1 MSADA
6 GDRAHRPARRVT
18 VGKLVVIAMLAPFA
32 AIGLVKGAAA
42 YVKPSAADIEAEAI
56 EVAARPITSFSRV
69 TSDTRFGKL
78 EFRGGL
84 VLTSSSRNFGGWS
97 GLLLDETGRNLVA
110 VSDAGA
116 WMTARIGYDSLRRP
130 IAIENARLG
139 SLKALSSKSLR
150 KNRDRDAEA
159 LALESGRIDKGQ
171 VLVAFEGNHRIGRFR
186 LDGSGL
192 SKPLGYLTMPS
203 ELKGSRKRDGLEA
216 LTVVRGGRSKGALV
230 AIAESFKDSAGNHTG
245 WIWPT
250 IGGSPQRF
258 HLADMGEFNI
268 TDAASLDNGDLIV
281 LERRFR
287 WLEGVKMRLRRIA
300 AGELRPGA
308 RITGEVLLEADMS
321 YEIDNME
328 GLAVHTDEKGR
339 TVLTVVSD
347 DNFNSLLQRTLL
359 LQFTLPADTPGE
371 ARAAH

>member
-1 MSADA
+1 MSPQS
-6 GDRAHRPARRVT
+6 GDRTRWPAGRAT
-18 VGKLVVIAMLAPFA
+18 LGKLVALAMLAPFA

-56 EVAARPITSFSRV
+56 EIAARPITSFSRV

-97 GLLLDETGRNLVA
+97 GLLLDDAGRNLVA

-159 LALESGRIDKGQ
+159 LALESGSVDKGQ
-171 VLVAFEGNHRIGRFR
+171 ILVAFEGNHRIGRYR
-186 LDGSGL
+186 VDGAGL

-216 LTVVRGGRSKGALV
+216 LTVVRGGRVKGALV
-230 AIAESFKDSAGNHTG
+230 AIAESYKDSSGNHTG
-245 WIWPT
+245 WIWPA
-250 IGGSPQRF
+250 IGGTPQRF
-258 HLADMGEFNI
+258 HLADLGEFNI

-287 WLEGVKMRLRRIA
+287 WLEGVKMRIRRIA

-308 RITGEVLLEADMS
+308 KITGEVLLEADMS

-339 TVLTVVSD
+339 MVLTVVSD

-359 LQFTLPADTPGE
+359 LQFTLPSDTPGE
-371 ARAAH
+371 ARAAR

>member
-1 MSADA
+1 MNSEA
-6 GDRAHRPARRVT
+6 GAHHRRPARRVT
-18 VGKLVVIAMLAPFA
+18 LGKLVALAMLAPVA
-32 AIGLVKGAAA
+32 AVGLVKGAAA

-97 GLLLDETGRNLVA
+97 GLLLDDTGRNLVA

-159 LALESGRIDKGQ
+159 LALESGRVDKGQ

-186 LDGSGL
+186 VDGSGL

-216 LTVVRGGRSKGALV
+216 LTVLRGGRSKGALV
-230 AIAESFKDSAGNHTG
+230 AIAESYKDSAGNHTG

-250 IGGSPQRF
+250 AGGTPQGF
-258 HLADMGEFNI
+258 HLADMGEFSI

-287 WLEGVKMRLRRIA
+287 WLEGVKMRLRRFA

-308 RITGEVLLEADMS
+308 MITGEVLLEADMS
-321 YEIDNME
+321 FEIDNME
-328 GLAVHTDEKGR
+328 GLAVHTDEKGL

-359 LQFTLPADTPGE
+359 LQFTLATDTPGK
-371 ARAAH
+371 ARAAR